1 MSEITTRNQKKVNEF
16 GDNGGYFDSI
26 VKPILQYGHEDEFRN
41 WLQDMKLIKS
51 SLTCSKPDCYEHKL
65 IWQAARVIDKFVW
78 KCTVCHKNYAIRD
91 ASFFHGIHCDLKTSI
106 GLILAWCQ
114 NIPPQTIAL
123 MLGTQDLNAK
133 KMYKKCTKMAD
144 TWVERHIDEFFL
156 GGPGKVLVIY
166 EYPGGNMLSDVIEI
180 VKTDKHKG
188 HLPII
193 LCIIEANNIPPRMW
207 FHIMQKTPKKKN
219 QKNDDTINN
228 DTFDEAMNVIKG
240 HILPGSFIV
249 ADKNAECYDFNAIV
263 ELKNYQTFSIDFLEK
278 FDNDAQKLRDNLATI
293 WQSAV
298 DIFEDVV
305 ESPKSQRQSIL
316 SSYLWRQKFNFQ
328 NMLEQIADEY
338 RFE

>member
-193 LCIIEANNIPPRMW
+193 LS
-207 FHIMQKTPKKKN
+207 
-219 QKNDDTINN
+219 
-228 DTFDEAMNVIKG
+228 MNVIKG